1 MSSLLRIPRSRFAVL
16 LIAVTIVVAVGYAGS
31 LRYVGSEPP
40 TADNLSDTG
49 TPATRVPSPVRFAG
63 SASCAECHAEIAASY
78 HATGMGQ
85 SLWPIG
91 SETPLEDYDQQ
102 NSFSPDGRHHYS
114 VVRTTEGVFH
124 HERLTDEAGQTLY
137 DQAVKI
143 DCVVGSGLQGRSYL
157 FNRDGML
164 FMSPIGWYSRAGKWD
179 LSPGYT
185 LPLHRRFDR
194 RVPAA
199 CMECHSGRMNL
210 TDRADVF
217 GVPPFHEVAIGCE
230 RCHGP
235 GADHIQFH
243 RQQAASFAS
252 DPIVNPAKLDPH
264 RREDVCSQCHLSGE
278 GRYLRDGCQFGDFQP
293 GSRLE
298 ETYLILVRGNRT
310 TADGKTRAVSQVEQ
324 MRTSKCYTSS
334 EGKLGCTSCHDP
346 HSQPP
351 PDNRVAYY
359 RERCLNCHADQGCA
373 VAESDR
379 RSRQPDDSCIACHMP
394 RLNASDVPH
403 TTQSDHRVLRVP
415 QAMVPQSDQWQEL
428 PEPYGGA
435 DQRLPQVL
443 VERAR
448 GIWLAERVERTSNP
462 QLAAQASRML
472 DAVLSQRPN
481 DVEVLNALA
490 VAEAVNGSLQDAL
503 THWHAVLAIDPDRE
517 LTLSTVATLRL
528 NKGDIDSGRKAL
540 EKYLEIQP
548 YSGIAWGR
556 YSWLLSRLNETE
568 KAIGAARKS
577 IELDPSNPMMY
588 QHLARLYERTGDTKQ
603 EQFYHDLG
611 RRVQLSR
618 DPR

>member
-1 MSSLLRIPRSRFAVL
+1 MSPLNRFPRFGIAALLTAVALAFAAGYWGLLRVSERQRPTSDSLA
-16 LIAVTIVVAVGYAGS
+16 GAGS
-31 LRYVGSEPP
+31 PAKRP
-40 TADNLSDTG
+40 
-49 TPATRVPSPVRFAG
+49 PATAKFTG

-91 SETPLEDYDQQ
+91 AELPLEDYDQN

-114 VVRTTEGVFH
+114 VVRTADGVFH
-124 HERLTDEAGQTLY
+124 RERLVDEAGETLY
-137 DQAVKI
+137 DQAVRI
-143 DCVVGSGLQGRSYL
+143 DFVIGSGQQGRSYL
-157 FNRDGML
+157 FSREGML
-164 FMSPIGWYSRAGKWD
+164 FMSPIGWYSRAGRWD
-179 LSPGYT
+179 LSPGYA
-185 LPLHRRFDR
+185 LPSHRRFDR
-194 RVPAA
+194 RVSAA
-199 CMECHSGRMNL
+199 CLECHAGRMHL

-217 GVPPFHEVAIGCE
+217 DTQPFHEVSIGCE

-243 RQQAASFAS
+243 RRQKASFAS
-252 DPIVNPAKLDPH
+252 DPIVNPAKLAPH
-264 RREDVCSQCHLSGE
+264 HREDVCSQCHLSGE
-278 GRYLRDGCQFGDFQP
+278 GRYLRDGCQFGDFRP

-324 MRTSKCYTSS
+324 MRSSKCYTSS

-351 PDNRVAYY
+351 RDHRDAYY
-359 RERCLNCHADQGCA
+359 RERCLNCHTDQGCA

-415 QAMVPQSDQWQEL
+415 QAMAPESDQGQDMPEL
-428 PEPYGGA
+428 FDGA
-435 DQRLPQVL
+435 DQRLPPVL

-448 GIWLAERVERTSNP
+448 GIWLAERAERASNP
-462 QLAAQASRML
+462 QLAAQAARML
-472 DAVLSQRPN
+472 AGVLAQRPN

-490 VAEAVNGSLQDAL
+490 AAEAVNGRLQDAL
-503 THWHAVLAIDPDRE
+503 THWNAVLALDPHRE
-517 LTLSTVATLRL
+517 LTLSTVAMLLL
-528 NKGDIDSGRKAL
+528 NKGDLKSARNVL
-540 EKYLEIQP
+540 EHYLEIQP
-548 YSGIAWGR
+548 YSGFAWGR

-568 KAIGAARKS
+568 KAIAAAQKS
-577 IELDPSNPMMY
+577 IELDPSNPLMY
-588 QHLARLYERTGDTKQ
+588 QHLAQLYQRTGNAEQ
-603 EQFYHDLG
+603 ERFYRDLG
-611 RRVQLSR
+611 RRVQSSR
-618 DPR
+618 KPR